1 MKRLKKQFFIG
12 RYSCMLEGK
21 QKHSR
26 SCLPPVYVDAE
37 QKLPQRKT
45 AQLYFVRFMTN
56 QGNTRLVA
64 PKLFWVTD
72 PSDTEE
78 SCGPVL

>member
-1 MKRLKKQFFIG
+1 MRFLFLVKFCFIDLCSTKKKKKMKRLKKQFFIS

-37 QKLPQRKT
+37 
-45 AQLYFVRFMTN
+45 
-56 QGNTRLVA
+56 
-64 PKLFWVTD
+64 
-72 PSDTEE
+72 
-78 SCGPVL
+78 